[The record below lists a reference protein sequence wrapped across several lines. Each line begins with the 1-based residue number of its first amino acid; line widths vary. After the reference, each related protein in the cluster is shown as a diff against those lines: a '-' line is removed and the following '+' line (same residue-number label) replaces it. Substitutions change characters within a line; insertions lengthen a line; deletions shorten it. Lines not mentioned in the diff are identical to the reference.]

1 MLKEMVKF
9 DGTLRKQSVGGGGW
23 RINLLSAGF
32 FVEYFIFIYFCPEF
46 LFTLSFALRDT
57 QEADVKSV
65 TPEKV
70 PA

>member
-9 DGTLRKQSVGGGGW
+9 DGTLRKQSVGGGW
-23 RINLLSAGF
+23 RINMLSAGF